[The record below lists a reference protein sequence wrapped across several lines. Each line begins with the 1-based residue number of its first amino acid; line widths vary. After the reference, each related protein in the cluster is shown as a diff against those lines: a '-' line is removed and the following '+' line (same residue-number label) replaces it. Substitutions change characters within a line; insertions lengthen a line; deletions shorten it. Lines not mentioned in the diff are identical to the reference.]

1 MEITQAEREITIKT
15 QLGADTLVLR
25 SVVVREELARLP
37 SMQAELVSLKEDI
50 SFEDLLG
57 TNATISLKLIDGTR
71 FFNGYITSV
80 TQIGNQGSF
89 AVYEAIIHPW
99 LWFLTRTTDCRIFQ
113 NQTVPDI
120 VKTVFRD
127 LGYTDFKEKLSNN
140 YPLQDY
146 CVQYRETDFN
156 FVSRLLEQEGIY
168 YYFIQEDGRH
178 ELILADGYSSHQP
191 IPAPSSIPFYPPDEA
206 VVRKEAA
213 CTHWHVAKQVL
224 PGKYMLNDFDFKR
237 PRASLLSSHTIP
249 RSHAIA
255 DYEVYDYPGEY
266 TQIDAGNSY
275 ARTRI
280 EELHADYEQ
289 VSGRS
294 DVRTL
299 LVGGLF
305 TLAEHPRED
314 QNREYL
320 LTAVTQTLHSDAF
333 EGQTTTSGQHLYSN
347 HFTGIDSKTPFRPAR
362 LTPKPHIR
370 GPQTAMVVGPAGE
383 EIYTDEH
390 GQVKLQFHW
399 DRYGKSDE
407 NSSCWVRVSQVW
419 AGKNWGAMHIPRIGQ
434 EVIVEFLEGDP
445 DHPIITGR
453 VYNGEQIPPYG
464 LPANKTQS
472 GIKSRSSKDG
482 SGANFNEI
490 RMEDK
495 KGNEQLYI
503 HAEKNQDNIVEN
515 DETTSIGH
523 DRTETVGHDETITIG
538 NNRSEQVGVN
548 ETIAIGNNR
557 TETVGVNETITI
569 GSNRSVTIG
578 MNKTETV
585 AINKAETIGVAKELT
600 IGGLYQV
607 TVGGVMNETVALA
620 KTQEVGAT
628 KTTMVAGNVTETY
641 GSSQTTNVADGHS
654 ETIGKNQ
661 SINIGEDQAVAVGK
675 NITITAGDQ
684 ITIMVGKASI
694 ILKKDG
700 TIQISGKDISINGS
714 GEIDAKASKNI
725 TMKGQKILQ
734 N

>member
-1 MEITQAEREITIKT
+1 MEITQAEREIAIKT

-37 SMQAELVSLKEDI
+37 SMQAELLSLKEDI
-50 SFEDLLG
+50 PFEDLLG
-57 TNATISLKLIDGTR
+57 TNATISLKLSDGTR
-71 FFNGYITSV
+71 FFNGYITSIAQ
-80 TQIGNQGSF
+80 TGNQGSF

-120 VKTVFRD
+120 IKAVFRD
-127 LGYTDFKEKLSNN
+127 LGYTDFKEKLSNT
-140 YPLQDY
+140 YSVWDY

-156 FVSRLLEQEGIY
+156 FISRLLEQEGIY
-168 YYFIQEDGRH
+168 YYFTQEDGRH

-191 IPAPSSIPFYPPDEA
+191 ITAPSSIPFYPPDEA
-206 VVRKEAA
+206 VVRKEAS

-237 PRASLLSSHTIP
+237 PRASLRSSHAIP

-280 EELHADYEQ
+280 EELHTGYEQ
-289 VSGRS
+289 ASGQS

-299 LVGGLF
+299 LAGGLF
-305 TLAEHPRED
+305 TLAEHPRDD

-320 LTAVTQTLHSDAF
+320 LTAVTHTLHSDVF

-362 LTPKPHIR
+362 ITPKPHIR
-370 GPQTAMVVGPAGE
+370 GPQTAIVVGPAGE

-390 GQVKLQFHW
+390 GRVKLQFHW

-472 GIKSRSSKDG
+472 GIKSRSSQGG

-495 KGNEQLYI
+495 KGAEQLYI
-503 HAEKNQDNIVEN
+503 HAEKNQD
-515 DETTSIGH
+515 
-523 DRTETVGHDETITIG
+523 
-538 NNRSEQVGVN
+538 
-548 ETIAIGNNR
+548 
-557 TETVGVNETITI
+557 
-569 GSNRSVTIG
+569 
-578 MNKTETV
+578 
-585 AINKAETIGVAKELT
+585 
-600 IGGLYQV
+600 
-607 TVGGVMNETVALA
+607 
-620 KTQEVGAT
+620 
-628 KTTMVAGNVTETY
+628 
-641 GSSQTTNVADGHS
+641 
-654 ETIGKNQ
+654 
-661 SINIGEDQAVAVGK
+661 
-675 NITITAGDQ
+675 
-684 ITIMVGKASI
+684 
-694 ILKKDG
+694 
-700 TIQISGKDISINGS
+700 
-714 GEIDAKASKNI
+714 
-725 TMKGQKILQ
+725 
-734 N
+734 